1 MMVTGGDI
9 MNICGCRT
17 KCDCTLFAVIAS
29 VIVGIVTAFL
39 SFSATL
45 AVPSFVYWI
54 FFGVALV
61 LLAVALVTAPFIC
74 RSKEN
79 FCLCTSLNTFLAG
92 VFGTVLFSL
101 VLLLID
107 LTAGLLFSLL
117 TGLLFGLF
125 TLTIT
130 SVACIIKNIADC

>member
-1 MMVTGGDI
+1 

-17 KCDCTLFAVIAS
+17 KCDCTIFAIIAS

-45 AVPSFVYWI
+45 AVPAFVYWI

-61 LLAVALVTAPFIC
+61 LLAVTLFTAPFVS
-74 RSKEN
+74 RRKED
-79 FCLCTSLNTFLAG
+79 FCLCASLNTFLAG

-107 LTAGLLFSLL
+107 LTAGILASLL

-125 TLTIT
+125 TLTVT
-130 SVACIIKNIADC
+130 SVACIVKNIADC

>member
-1 MMVTGGDI
+1 

-17 KCDCTLFAVIAS
+17 KCDCTIFAIIAS

-45 AVPSFVYWI
+45 AVPAFVYWI

-61 LLAVALVTAPFIC
+61 LLAFTLFTAPFVS
-74 RSKEN
+74 RRKED
-79 FCLCTSLNTFLAG
+79 FCLCASLNTFLAG

-107 LTAGLLFSLL
+107 LTAGILASLL

-125 TLTIT
+125 TLTVT
-130 SVACIIKNIADC
+130 SVACIVKNIADC

>member
-1 MMVTGGDI
+1 

-39 SFSATL
+39 SFSVTL
-45 AVPSFVYWI
+45 AVPAFVYWI

-61 LLAVALVTAPFIC
+61 LLAVSLISAPLAC
-74 RSKEN
+74 RCKEN
-79 FCLCTSLNTFLAG
+79 FCTCASLTTFLAG
-92 VFGTVLFSL
+92 VLGTVLFSL

-107 LTAGLLFSLL
+107 LTAGILASLL
-117 TGLLFGLF
+117 TGLLFGFF
-125 TLTIT
+125 TLTVT
-130 SVACIIKNIADC
+130 SVACIVRNLFDCA